1 MTSAPY
7 NPPFFGISPNPA
19 VKNIQLT
26 FTLSQIADTTGLD
39 LISIQDH
46 PYNPTFLDTWTLL
59 AVLGARTQRVRL
71 QTNVVNL
78 PLRPPAMLAKSAAS
92 LDILTNGRVELGLG
106 AGAFWEGIVAYG
118 GQQRAPG
125 EAVKALD
132 EAIQVLRLLWQPAAP
147 GHTVSFSGQ
156 HYQLKNAQPGPPPAH
171 PIGIWLGALGP
182 RMLGL
187 TGKLAD
193 GWIVSATYIPPE
205 NILPLQVIID
215 EAAQNAGR
223 STTAIRRAYNVA
235 GSILQPTSPAMAP
248 RRKGIIIGPISQ
260 WVDTLTH
267 YYHDL
272 RMDTFIFW
280 PIGNEETQ
288 THLFAEEVVPALRS
302 AFHPM

>member
-1 MTSAPY
+1 MTNTPN
-7 NPPFFGISPNPA
+7 NPPLFGISPNPA

-26 FTLSQIADTTGLD
+26 LTLSQIADTTGLD
-39 LISIQDH
+39 LVSIQDH

-78 PLRPPAMLAKSAAS
+78 PLRPPAMLAKSAAT

-106 AGAFWEGIVAYG
+106 AGAFWEGIVSYG
-118 GQQRAPG
+118 GQQRTPG
-125 EAVKALD
+125 EAVKALE
-132 EAIQVLRLLWQPAAP
+132 EAIQVLRALWQSTTP
-147 GHTVSFSGQ
+147 GHAVSFSGQ
-156 HYQLKNAQPGPPPAH
+156 YYQLKNAQPGPAPAH

-187 TGKLAD
+187 TGRLAD

-205 NILPLQVIID
+205 NILPLRAIID

-235 GSILQPTSPAMAP
+235 GSILQPGSPPMTP
-248 RRKGIIIGPISQ
+248 QRKGIITGPVSQ
-260 WVDTLTH
+260 WVDTLAH

-288 THLFAEEVVPALRS
+288 IHLFAEEVVPALRT
-302 AFHPM
+302 AIGQK